1 MKHSSRG
8 FSKKKLFPNAKRIT
22 NVEGKRV
29 WLFDEKEYASLRAIL
44 NMVVEE
50 VEKVKKKQND
60 GNKTLQTL
68 K

>member
-22 NVEGKRV
+22 NTIGERV
-29 WLFDEKEYASLRAIL
+29 WLYKDKEYNSLRSIL
-44 NMVVEE
+44 NMVVNE

-60 GNKTLQTL
+60 GDKKLQIL